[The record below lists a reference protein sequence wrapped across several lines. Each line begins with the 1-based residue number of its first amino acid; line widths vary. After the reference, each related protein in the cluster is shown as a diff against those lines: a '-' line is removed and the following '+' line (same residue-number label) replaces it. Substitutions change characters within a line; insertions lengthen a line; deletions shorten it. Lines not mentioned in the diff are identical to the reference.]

1 MAAYLIGTITV
12 RDPDAW
18 QAYVARVGATFGP
31 FKGRVTFRGEKA
43 IALSGAAHGQRV
55 VVVEFPDLDSL
66 RRWHES
72 PQYQELIAL
81 RNQGAEVV
89 LTAYTD

>member
-1 MAAYLIGTITV
+1 MPAYLIGTITV
-12 RDPDAW
+12 RDPDVW
-18 QAYVARVGATFGP
+18 QAYVAQVGGTFGP
-31 FKGRVTFRGEKA
+31 FNGRVIFRGRKA
-43 IALSGAAHGQRV
+43 DALSGAAHGERV

-72 PQYQELIAL
+72 PQYQALIAL

-89 LTAYTD
+89 LTAYSE